1 MADDRA
7 MRLYFDIIDFF
18 VLFIFWFAWCLTV
31 VGVISRMESGSDESI
46 LFTLV
51 FFFFSRRCCY
61 WYSNTRLIRIDRII
75 RSLLDCAE

>member
-18 VLFIFWFAWCLTV
+18 FFRFAWCLMV

-51 FFFFSRRCCY
+51 FFPSLVVAVVGTQ
-61 WYSNTRLIRIDRII
+61 TRA
-75 RSLLDCAE
+75 SFESTE